1 MHSMFGGFLM
11 AYEALYR
18 RYRPQ
23 TFEGI
28 VGQEHITTI
37 LKNQVRSGR
46 PAHAYLFVGSRG
58 TGKTSTARILAR
70 AVNCL
75 DPKDG
80 EPCGV
85 CEACLSMRE
94 NNVDIVEMD
103 AATNSSVDD
112 ARSLIEK
119 ARFMP
124 MQLKKKVYII
134 DEVHALSGAAFSALL
149 KTLEEPPAHVLFI
162 LATTEPQKV
171 PATIISRCQ
180 RMDFHRL
187 SIAVMTGCIKRILE
201 LSGVTIEDEGISAIA
216 RTAEGGMR
224 DALSLADQ
232 CISFCG
238 EHVSTEDVYSVLGS
252 MDAEFLFETA
262 NALLNFEP
270 ARALALLDK
279 VVNDGRDL
287 NVFMH
292 DITFHFRALLL
303 AKLCG
308 DCSDIL
314 DCTEDAMRRYLA
326 QAALASELRLLRAQ
340 ETLLKAQ
347 SNARMVDMPRV
358 LFEGALVR
366 IARAEESEKDF
377 EELSVRVEQLE
388 KKIEKLEVQ
397 PAKVLHEN
405 NRAAQTPV
413 EVQDTAPWEPKE
425 KPALKHNVEP
435 NKNTPVTSAKSE
447 VHHIEKT
454 TNGAWSPDTLW
465 KKLLERLYEE
475 DRMLQVIAMSGKARS
490 ITDNTLTVL
499 FDSEPKL
506 KAVQKTQNAALINEI
521 LKTLAPDMKLMTAF
535 GAQNDDLSEQMKSLF
550 GDGVEI
556 VD

>member
-1 MHSMFGGFLM
+1 M

-85 CEACLSMRE
+85 CEACISMRD
-94 NNVDIVEMD
+94 NNIDIVEMD

-149 KTLEEPPAHVLFI
+149 KTLEEPPQHVLFI

-187 SIAVMTGCIKRILE
+187 SMAAMTGCIKRILE
-201 LSGVTIEDEGISAIA
+201 HSGVTIEDEGISAIA

-252 MDAEFLFETA
+252 MDADFLFEMA
-262 NALLNFEP
+262 EALLNYEP
-270 ARALALLDK
+270 GKALALLDK

-287 NVFMH
+287 SVFMH

-308 DCSDIL
+308 NCSDLL
-314 DCTEDAMRRYLA
+314 DCTEDAMRRYLK
-326 QAALASELRLLRAQ
+326 QAALASEIRLLRAQ

-347 SNARMVDMPRV
+347 SGARMVDMPRV

-366 IARAEESEKDF
+366 IARVEESEKDI

-388 KKIEKLEVQ
+388 KKVEKLATEPVK
-397 PAKVLHEN
+397 ATRET
-405 NRAAQTPV
+405 NRAPEAQKFQ
-413 EVQDTAPWEPKE
+413 EVQDTVPWEE
-425 KPALKHNVEP
+425 KKPP
-435 NKNTPVTSAKSE
+435 IQYNTQQATSAAPKKAE
-447 VHHIEKT
+447 MQPIQKANEANWT
-454 TNGAWSPDTLW
+454 ADALW
-465 KKLLERLYEE
+465 KKLLEGVYEK
-475 DRMLQVIAMSGKARS
+475 DRMLQVVAMSGKAQS
-490 ITDNTLTVL
+490 ISDNTLTVV

-506 KAVQKTQNAALINEI
+506 KAVQKAQNTALITES
-521 LKTLAPDMKLMTAF
+521 LHALVPTMKLVTVF
-535 GAQNDDLSEQMKSLF
+535 SQQNEDVSERVKSLF
-550 GDGVEI
+550 GDGLEI
-556 VD
+556 LD

>member
-1 MHSMFGGFLM
+1 M

-28 VGQEHITTI
+28 VGQEHIIAI

-75 DPKDG
+75 DPQDG
-80 EPCGV
+80 EPCGA
-85 CEACLSMRE
+85 CEACLSMKE

-187 SIAVMTGCIKRILE
+187 SIAAMTGCIKDILA
-201 LSGVTIEDEGISAIA
+201 LSGAEISDEGIAAIA

-238 EHVSTEDVYSVLGS
+238 GHVSTEDVYSVLGS
-252 MDAEFLFETA
+252 MDADFLFEMA
-262 NALLNFEP
+262 DALIDFAP
-270 ARALALLDK
+270 HRALTLLDR
-279 VVNDGRDL
+279 VVGDGRDL
-287 NVFMH
+287 SVFMR
-292 DITFHFRALLL
+292 DVTLHFRALLL

-308 DCSDIL
+308 DCADLL
-314 DCTEDAMRRYLA
+314 DCTPDAMRRYLA
-326 QAALASELRLLRAQ
+326 QAERCSELRLLRAQ

-347 SNARMVDMPRV
+347 SGARMVDMPRV
-358 LFEGALVR
+358 LFEGALAR
-366 IARAEESEKDF
+366 IARPEESEKDM
-377 EELSVRVEQLE
+377 EELSMRMERLE
-388 KKIEKLEVQ
+388 KKIDALE
-397 PAKVLHEN
+397 
-405 NRAAQTPV
+405 AAPIAPREAVRETPV
-413 EVQDTAPWEPKE
+413 FSEARDAAPWEAPREEKAARPAPKQEAVPKE
-425 KPALKHNVEP
+425 ESEAKPEARAEAAAQ
-435 NKNTPVTSAKSE
+435 S
-447 VHHIEKT
+447 
-454 TNGAWSPDTLW
+454 GAWMAESLW
-465 KKLLERLYEE
+465 KKLLDRLYAE
-475 DRMLQVIAMSGKARS
+475 DRMLQVIAMSGKAHEL
-490 ITDNTLTVL
+490 NANALTVY

-506 KAVQKTQNAALINEI
+506 KAVQKPQNAALLNGL
-521 LKTLAPDMKLMTAF
+521 LKELAPGVTLKTAF
-535 GAQNDDLSEQMKSLF
+535 GEREGDLDAQMKSLF
-550 GDGVEI
+550 GTDVEI

>member
-1 MHSMFGGFLM
+1 M

-75 DPKDG
+75 DPQDG

-85 CEACLSMRE
+85 CEACLSMKE

-187 SIAVMTGCIKRILE
+187 SIAAMTGCIKKILE
-201 LSGVTIEDEGISAIA
+201 LSNVTISDEGISAIA

-238 EHVSTEDVYSVLGS
+238 EHVTTEDVYSVLGS
-252 MDAEFLFETA
+252 MDADFLFETA
-262 NALLNFEP
+262 DALLNFEP
-270 ARALALLDK
+270 GRALALLDK

-287 NVFMH
+287 SVFMR
-292 DITFHFRALLL
+292 DVTFHFRALLL

-308 DCSDIL
+308 DCSELL

-326 QAALASELRLLRAQ
+326 QAGLASELRFLRAQ

-347 SNARMVDMPRV
+347 SSARMVDMPRV
-358 LFEGALVR
+358 LYEGALVR
-366 IARAEESEKDF
+366 IARAEESEKDV
-377 EELSVRVEQLE
+377 EELSVRVERLE
-388 KKIEKLEVQ
+388 KKAEKLEKEPVAA
-397 PAKVLHEN
+397 PREHVRTAK
-405 NRAAQTPV
+405 TPV
-413 EVQDTAPWEPKE
+413 FEEVRDTAPWEEPAREKLTQKPKPE
-425 KPALKHNVEP
+425 PVKAAPAEP
-435 NKNTPVTSAKSE
+435 DANRIGKAV
-447 VHHIEKT
+447 
-454 TNGAWSPDTLW
+454 NGAWTADALW
-465 KKLLERLYEE
+465 KKLLERLSEE
-475 DRMLQVIAMSGKARS
+475 DRALQVVAMSGKARS
-490 ITDNTLTVL
+490 IKDNVLTVL
-499 FDSEPKL
+499 YDSETRF
-506 KAVQKTQNAALINEI
+506 KAVQMPKNAALINEV
-521 LKTLAPDMKLMTAF
+521 LQTLAPEMKLAAVF
-535 GAQNDDLSEQMKSLF
+535 GGQNDDLREQMKSLF

>member
-1 MHSMFGGFLM
+1 M

-85 CEACLSMRE
+85 CDACISMRD
-94 NNVDIVEMD
+94 NNIDIVEMD

-149 KTLEEPPAHVLFI
+149 KTLEEPPQHVLFI

-187 SIAVMTGCIKRILE
+187 SMAAMTGCIKRILE
-201 LSGVTIEDEGISAIA
+201 HSGVTIEDEGISAIA

-252 MDAEFLFETA
+252 MDADFLFEMA
-262 NALLNFEP
+262 EALLNYEP
-270 ARALALLDK
+270 GKALALLDK

-287 NVFMH
+287 SVFMH

-308 DCSDIL
+308 NCSDLL
-314 DCTEDAMRRYLA
+314 DCTEDAMRRYLK
-326 QAALASELRLLRAQ
+326 QSALASEIRLLRAQ

-347 SNARMVDMPRV
+347 SGARMVDMPRV

-366 IARAEESEKDF
+366 IARVEESEKDF

-388 KKIEKLEVQ
+388 KKVEKLASEPV
-397 PAKVLHEN
+397 KTTRET
-405 NRAAQTPV
+405 NRVPETQKFQ
-413 EVQDTAPWEPKE
+413 EVQDTVPWEEKKPPIQYNTQQATPAAPKKAE
-425 KPALKHNVEP
+425 TQPIHKANEG
-435 NKNTPVTSAKSE
+435 NWTAD
-447 VHHIEKT
+447 
-454 TNGAWSPDTLW
+454 ALW
-465 KKLLERLYEE
+465 KKLLEGVYEK
-475 DRMLQVIAMSGKARS
+475 DRMLQVVAMSGKGQS
-490 ITDNTLTVL
+490 ISDNTLTVV

-506 KAVQKTQNAALINEI
+506 KAVQKAQNTALLTEC
-521 LKTLAPDMKLMTAF
+521 LHVHAPTMKLVTVF
-535 GAQNDDLSEQMKSLF
+535 SEQNEDVSEHVKSLF
-550 GDGVEI
+550 GDGLEI
-556 VD
+556 LD

>member
-1 MHSMFGGFLM
+1 M

-75 DPKDG
+75 APKDG

-85 CEACLSMRE
+85 CEACLSMKE

-187 SIAVMTGCIKRILE
+187 SIAAMTGCIKRILE
-201 LSGVTIEDEGISAIA
+201 HSGVTIEDEGISAIA

-262 NALLNFEP
+262 DALLNFEP

-326 QAALASELRLLRAQ
+326 QAVLASELRLLRAQ

-347 SNARMVDMPRV
+347 SSARMVDMPRV

-388 KKIEKLEVQ
+388 KKIEKLEIQ
-397 PAKVLHEN
+397 PAKVLREN
-405 NRAAQTPV
+405 NRVAQTPV
-413 EVQDTAPWEPKE
+413 FEEVQDTAPWEVKE
-425 KPALKHNVEP
+425 KPAPKHNTEP
-435 NKNTPVTSAKSE
+435 NKETPVTPVKSE
-447 VHHIEKT
+447 AQRIEKPS
-454 TNGAWSPDTLW
+454 NGTWLPDALW

-490 ITDNTLTVL
+490 IADNTLTVL

-506 KAVQKTQNAALINEI
+506 KAVQKMQNAALISEI
-521 LKTLAPDMKLMTAF
+521 LKTLAPDMKFVTAF

>member
-1 MHSMFGGFLM
+1 M

-37 LKNQVRSGR
+37 LKNQVRAGR
-46 PAHAYLFVGSRG
+46 PAHAYLFIGSRG

-75 DPKDG
+75 NPQDG

-85 CEACLSMRE
+85 CEACLAMGE
-94 NNVDIVEMD
+94 GNVDIVEMD

-134 DEVHALSGAAFSALL
+134 DEVHGLSGAAFNALL

-162 LATTEPQKV
+162 LATTEPQKI

-187 SIAVMTGCIKRILE
+187 NIAAMTGCIKGILKQA
-201 LSGVTIEDEGISAIA
+201 GVTIEDEGIAAIA

-238 EHVSTEDVYSVLGS
+238 EHVTTADVYNILGS
-252 MDAEFLFETA
+252 MEADFLFETA
-262 NALLNFEP
+262 DALITGNAAE
-270 ARALALLDK
+270 ALKLLDK
-279 VVNDGRDL
+279 VVGDGRDL
-287 NVFMH
+287 GVFLR
-292 DITFHFRALLL
+292 DLTGHFRALLL
-303 AKLCG
+303 TKLCG
-308 DCSDIL
+308 SCADLL
-314 DCTEDAMRRYLA
+314 DCTDDAMRRYLA
-326 QAALASELRLLRAQ
+326 QAARCSELRLLRAQ

-347 SNARMVDMPRV
+347 SSARMLDMPRV

-366 IARAEESEKDF
+366 IARPEEAEKDF
-377 EELSVRVEQLE
+377 EALMVRVEMLE
-388 KKIEKLEVQ
+388 QKLAAVPESAAFV
-397 PAKVLHEN
+397 PREAKETPRHEAQKN
-405 NRAAQTPV
+405 EDDLPPWEAPAAQK
-413 EVQDTAPWEPKE
+413 PKE
-425 KPALKHNVEP
+425 RPAPQQAREAEEQVQK
-435 NKNTPVTSAKSE
+435 SAPKVQAPAAGS
-447 VHHIEKT
+447 
-454 TNGAWSPDTLW
+454 GAWTAETLW
-465 KKLLERLYEE
+465 KALLEKLYEQ
-475 DRMLQVIAMSGKARS
+475 DRMLQIIAMSGKAYRL
-490 ITDNTLTVL
+490 TGGTLTVR
-499 FDSEPKL
+499 FESEPKL
-506 KAVQKTQNAALINEI
+506 KAVQKPQNTTLITSLLQSLVPDGVFVAVPWEKGGE
-521 LKTLAPDMKLMTAF
+521 LK
-535 GAQNDDLSEQMKSLF
+535 EQVMSLF
-550 GDGVEI
+550 GMNVEV

>member
-1 MHSMFGGFLM
+1 M

-85 CEACLSMRE
+85 CEACISMRD
-94 NNVDIVEMD
+94 NNIDIVEMD

-149 KTLEEPPAHVLFI
+149 KTLEEPPSHVLFI

-187 SIAVMTGCIKRILE
+187 SMAAMTGCIKRILE
-201 LSGVTIEDEGISAIA
+201 HSGVTIEDEGISAIA

-252 MDAEFLFETA
+252 MDADFLFEMA
-262 NALLNFEP
+262 EALLNYEP
-270 ARALALLDK
+270 GKALALLDK

-287 NVFMH
+287 SVFMH

-308 DCSDIL
+308 NCSDLL
-314 DCTEDAMRRYLA
+314 DCTEDAMRRYLK
-326 QAALASELRLLRAQ
+326 QAALASEIRLLRAQ

-347 SNARMVDMPRV
+347 SGARMVDMPRV

-366 IARAEESEKDF
+366 IARVEESEKDI

-388 KKIEKLEVQ
+388 KKVEKLATEPVK
-397 PAKVLHEN
+397 ATRET
-405 NRAAQTPV
+405 NRAPEAQKFQ
-413 EVQDTAPWEPKE
+413 EVQDTVPWEE
-425 KPALKHNVEP
+425 KKPP
-435 NKNTPVTSAKSE
+435 IQYNTQQATSAAPKKAE
-447 VHHIEKT
+447 MQPIQKANEGNWT
-454 TNGAWSPDTLW
+454 ADALW
-465 KKLLERLYEE
+465 KKLLEGVYEK
-475 DRMLQVIAMSGKARS
+475 DRMLQVVAMSGKAQS
-490 ITDNTLTVL
+490 ISDNTLTVV

-506 KAVQKTQNAALINEI
+506 KAVQKAQNTALITES
-521 LKTLAPDMKLMTAF
+521 LHALVPTMKLVTVF
-535 GAQNDDLSEQMKSLF
+535 SQQNEDVSERVKSLF
-550 GDGVEI
+550 GDGLEI
-556 VD
+556 LD

>member
-1 MHSMFGGFLM
+1 M

-85 CEACLSMRE
+85 CEACISMRD
-94 NNVDIVEMD
+94 NNIDIVEMD

-149 KTLEEPPAHVLFI
+149 KTLEEPPSHVLFI

-187 SIAVMTGCIKRILE
+187 SMAAMTGCIKRILE
-201 LSGVTIEDEGISAIA
+201 HSGVTIEEEGISVIA

-252 MDAEFLFETA
+252 MDADFLFEMA
-262 NALLNFEP
+262 EALLNFEP
-270 ARALALLDK
+270 GKALALLDK

-287 NVFMH
+287 SVFMH

-308 DCSDIL
+308 NCSDLL
-314 DCTEDAMRRYLA
+314 DCTEDAMRRYLK
-326 QAALASELRLLRAQ
+326 QAALASEIRLLRAQ

-347 SNARMVDMPRV
+347 SGARMVDMPRV

-366 IARAEESEKDF
+366 IARVEESEKDF

-388 KKIEKLEVQ
+388 KKVERFATEPVKATRET
-397 PAKVLHEN
+397 
-405 NRAAQTPV
+405 NRAPEAQKFQ
-413 EVQDTAPWEPKE
+413 EVQDTAPWEEKKPPIQNNVHKATPAVPKKAE
-425 KPALKHNVEP
+425 SQPMQKADGS
-435 NKNTPVTSAKSE
+435 TWTAD
-447 VHHIEKT
+447 
-454 TNGAWSPDTLW
+454 ALW
-465 KKLLERLYEE
+465 KKLLEEVYEK
-475 DRMLQVIAMSGKARS
+475 DRMLQVVAMSGKGHS
-490 ITDNTLTVL
+490 ISDNTLTVA

-506 KAVQKTQNAALINEI
+506 KAVQKAQNTALITES
-521 LKTLAPDMKLMTAF
+521 LHALVPAMKLVTVF
-535 GAQNDDLSEQMKSLF
+535 SEQNEDVSEHVKSLF
-550 GDGVEI
+550 GDGLEI
-556 VD
+556 LD

>member
-1 MHSMFGGFLM
+1 M

-85 CEACLSMRE
+85 CEACISMRD
-94 NNVDIVEMD
+94 NNIDIVEMD

-149 KTLEEPPAHVLFI
+149 KTLEEPPQHVLFI

-187 SIAVMTGCIKRILE
+187 SMAAMTGCIKRILE
-201 LSGVTIEDEGISAIA
+201 HSGVTIEDEGISAIA

-252 MDAEFLFETA
+252 MDADFLFEMA
-262 NALLNFEP
+262 EALLNYEP
-270 ARALALLDK
+270 GKALALLDK

-287 NVFMH
+287 SVFMH

-308 DCSDIL
+308 NCSDLL
-314 DCTEDAMRRYLA
+314 DCTEDAMRRYLK
-326 QAALASELRLLRAQ
+326 QAALASEIRLLRAQ

-347 SNARMVDMPRV
+347 SGARMVDMPRV

-366 IARAEESEKDF
+366 IARVEESEKDI

-388 KKIEKLEVQ
+388 KKVEKLATEPVK
-397 PAKVLHEN
+397 ATRET
-405 NRAAQTPV
+405 NRAPEAPKFQ
-413 EVQDTAPWEPKE
+413 EVQDTVPWEE
-425 KPALKHNVEP
+425 KKPP
-435 NKNTPVTSAKSE
+435 IQYNTQQATSAAPKKAE
-447 VHHIEKT
+447 MQPIQKANEGNWT
-454 TNGAWSPDTLW
+454 ADALW
-465 KKLLERLYEE
+465 KKLLEGVYEK
-475 DRMLQVIAMSGKARS
+475 DRMLQVVAMSGKAQS
-490 ITDNTLTVL
+490 ISDNTLTVV

-506 KAVQKTQNAALINEI
+506 KAVQKAQNTALITES
-521 LKTLAPDMKLMTAF
+521 LHALVPTMKLVTVF
-535 GAQNDDLSEQMKSLF
+535 SQQNEDVSERVKSLF
-550 GDGVEI
+550 GDGLEI
-556 VD
+556 LD